1 MGSGARGG
9 ERGARESGQLGESV
23 GRWIGEMSGVLDAL
37 DQSEVVQAIEALR
50 EVQASDGTIFTCG
63 NGGSASTA
71 SHLALDLQKAARGG
85 KRRTRAHC
93 LSDSVGLITAWAN
106 DHDFAEV
113 FAQQLDV
120 LGKQGDALVVVS
132 VSGSSPNLMRALE
145 TARERHISTVGL
157 LGKNGGAAL
166 GLCDHPVVV
175 RSDDYGWV
183 ESVHVVL
190 HHVLTNALRDSAG
203 SL

>member
-1 MGSGARGG
+1 MASGKPRSHGDGTTGSLAD
-9 ERGARESGQLGESV
+9 SV
-23 GRWIGEMSGVLDAL
+23 GRWIGEMSGVLAAL
-37 DQSEVVQAIEALR
+37 DQPDVVRAIEALR
-50 EVQASDGTIFTCG
+50 TVQTSGGTIFTCG

-85 KRRTRAHC
+85 TRRTRAHC

-113 FAQQLDV
+113 FAQQLEV
-120 LGKQGDALVVVS
+120 LGKKGDALIVVS
-132 VSGSSPNLMRALE
+132 VSGSSPNLIRALE
-145 TARERHISTVGL
+145 TARELDVVTIGL
-157 LGKNGGAAL
+157 LGKDGGSAL
-166 GLCDHPVVV
+166 ELCDHPVVV
-175 RSDDYGWV
+175 RSEDYGWV

-203 SL
+203 SP

>member
-1 MGSGARGG
+1 MASGLSRS
-9 ERGARESGQLGESV
+9 REAGRSENLGDSV

-37 DQSEVVQAIEALR
+37 DQAEVVRAIEALR
-50 EVQASDGTIFTCG
+50 TVQRGDGTIFTCG

-113 FAQQLDV
+113 FAQQLEV
-120 LGKQGDALVVVS
+120 FGKKGDALVVVS
-132 VSGSSPNLMRALE
+132 VSGSSPNLIRALE
-145 TARERHISTVGL
+145 MAQELDLVTVGL
-157 LGKNGGAAL
+157 LGKDGGSAL
-166 GLCDHPVVV
+166 ELCTHPVVV
-175 RSDDYGWV
+175 RSEDYGWV